1 MDRKVEDEMF
11 DVRLKVLCVSP
22 VESRVEKIV
31 DDFAKG
37 MNQYN
42 YVGLNGFVFK
52 KPHNLESFIKTFILR
67 SFYTPKS
74 LLQRIATRIH
84 LFTHHIKEFILKH
97 VFGSSTWNSLHHD
110 YDTMFL
116 NIKELSSL
124 IHFPNSKFNRNPR
137 IRRQNFKIMPA
148 PDTIPAE

>member
-1 MDRKVEDEMF
+1 MF
-11 DVRLKVLCVSP
+11 DVRMKILCLSP
-22 VESRVEKIV
+22 VEARTDKVI
-31 DDFAKG
+31 DDFVRS

-52 KPHNLESFIKTFILR
+52 KPDNLESFIKTFILR
-67 SFYTPKS
+67 SFYSPKS
-74 LLQRIATRIH
+74 WARRIAIRIR
-84 LFTHHIKEFILKH
+84 LFLNSMRQIVLKY
-97 VFGSSTWNSLHHD
+97 VFGKSIWNLLHHD

-148 PDTIPAE
+148 PDNIPTE

>member
-1 MDRKVEDEMF
+1 MF
-11 DVRLKVLCVSP
+11 DVRMKILCLSP
-22 VESRVEKIV
+22 VESRVDKVI
-31 DDFAKG
+31 DDFVRS

-52 KPHNLESFIKTFILR
+52 KPHNLESFVKTFILR

-74 LLQRIATRIH
+74 RSRRIATRIH
-84 LFTHHIKEFILKH
+84 LFMDGIKHFFLKH
-97 VFGSSTWNSLHHD
+97 LFGKSTWNSLHHD

-124 IHFPNSKFNRNPR
+124 VHFPNSKFNRNPR

-148 PDTIPAE
+148 PDNIPTE

>member
-1 MDRKVEDEMF
+1 MF
-11 DVRLKVLCVSP
+11 DVRMKILCLSP
-22 VESRVEKIV
+22 VESRSDKII
-31 DDFAKG
+31 DDFVRS

-52 KPHNLESFIKTFILR
+52 KPHDLESFVKTFILR

-74 LLQRIATRIH
+74 WSRRIATRIH
-84 LFTHHIKEFILKH
+84 LILDDIKHFFLKH
-97 VFGSSTWNSLHHD
+97 IFGKSTWNSLHHD

-124 IHFPNSKFNRNPR
+124 VHFPNSKFNRNPR

-148 PDTIPAE
+148 PDNIPTE